1 MTARAVPTDEQLGRF
16 SRQLHDWYERY
27 RKGSLDADVVV
38 RAVQR
43 VIDKFPVWRTI
54 RIGTPNLRTA
64 DDCRCVLGEAVCR
77 ISRWAN
83 DMLDR
88 CRFACKET
96 DLDLV
101 VVSVAELGFE
111 KGATCADVYTR
122 AQEEFGLDL
131 CPADVGPAL
140 RLAYKDQPQD
150 EWLLV
155 AMEPIADSGGYLHV
169 WRVVLDGSGLWL
181 YGHYGY
187 PAYFWNASYRVVFVR
202 RK

>member
-1 MTARAVPTDEQLGRF
+1 MTAKVVPTDEQLGRF

-38 RAVQR
+38 HAVQR

-77 ISRWAN
+77 ISGWAN
-83 DMLDR
+83 SMLDR
-88 CRFACKET
+88 CLFASKET

-101 VVSVAELGFE
+101 VVSVAELGFD
-111 KGATCADVYTR
+111 KGATRVDIYTR
-122 AQEEFGLDL
+122 AQELGLDI

-140 RLAYKDQPQD
+140 RLAYKDQPQN

-155 AMEPIADSGGYLHV
+155 AMEPIADSDGNLFV
-169 WRVVLDGSGLWL
+169 WYVVHDNVGLWL
-181 YGHYGY
+181 SSGCGD
-187 PAYFWNASYRVVFVR
+187 PGSFWNARYRVVFVR